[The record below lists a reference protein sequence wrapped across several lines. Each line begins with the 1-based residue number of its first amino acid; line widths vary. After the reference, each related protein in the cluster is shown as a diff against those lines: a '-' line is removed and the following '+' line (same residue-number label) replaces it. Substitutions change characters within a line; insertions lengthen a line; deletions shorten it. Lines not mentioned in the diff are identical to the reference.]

1 MSLTQLT
8 DIGFET
14 ADITVRAAKPA
25 KGDKP
30 AVPEQKITVRGIGLQ
45 DIRKLLRVHGP
56 GMAKLFDDSMKAVTI
71 AAATQGEK
79 PAPEV
84 DPLDAGNIMIAAL
97 EQAPDLIA
105 DLIVLATDSPNTVE
119 AFKVAERLPLP
130 VQLKAL
136 TEIVR
141 LTLEEHGGLGE
152 FIETVLTLFGGVN
165 GLVKNL
171 RTSEAGSLQSNAQ
184 SAS

>member
-14 ADITVRAAKPA
+14 AEITVRPA

-30 AVPEQKITVRGIGLQ
+30 AQTLKVRGIGLQ
-45 DIRKLLRVHGP
+45 DLMKLLRVHGP
-56 GMAKLFDDSMKAVTI
+56 GMVGLFNKLMGAAQI
-71 AAATQGEK
+71 AEATKGEGAAS
-79 PAPEV
+79 V
-84 DPLDAGNIMIAAL
+84 DPLDAANIILVAM

-105 DLIVLATDSPNTVE
+105 DLIVLATDSPNTQA
-119 AFKVAERLPLP
+119 AFQVASRLPMP

-136 TEIVR
+136 QEIVR
-141 LTLEEHGGLGE
+141 LTLEEHGGVGE
-152 FIETVLTLFGGVN
+152 FIETVLSLVGGAN
-165 GLVKNL
+165 GLLNNL
-171 RTSEAGSLQSNAQ
+171 RAYTAGSLPSGAP